1 MFVCVYGARGARGL
15 VGGEGRSDRQQSWV
29 RPDCG
34 SADRWPCEIRGS
46 GSKQSHALMSAE
58 LEGTPLQEAD
68 SPGRGARPALLGV
81 PKHGMSAAD
90 QQASRASRS
99 MSLRPTIPAAPITRT
114 CMRVLLIKRGSCA
127 YLPRRP
133 CNGFVTLTRPIPARQ
148 KSRIIAN

>member
-1 MFVCVYGARGARGL
+1 MHVTSDPLDVCVCVVCTVPARQEVWWAARDALIGSSH
-15 VGGEGRSDRQQSWV
+15 GPGPFV
-29 RPDCG
+29 R

-81 PKHGMSAAD
+81 PKHGMCAAD

-99 MSLRPTIPAAPITRT
+99 MSLRPTILAAPITRT
-114 CMRVLLIKRGSCA
+114 CMGVLLI
-127 YLPRRP
+127 
-133 CNGFVTLTRPIPARQ
+133 
-148 KSRIIAN
+148 

>member
-1 MFVCVYGARGARGL
+1 MHVTSDPPRSLFVCTVPAGQEVWWAARAALIGSSHGS
-15 VGGEGRSDRQQSWV
+15 GPIV
-29 RPDCG
+29 R

-90 QQASRASRS
+90 QQASRASRL
-99 MSLRPTIPAAPITRT
+99 MSLRPTIPAAPIIRT
-114 CMRVLLIKRGSCA
+114 CMGVLLI
-127 YLPRRP
+127 
-133 CNGFVTLTRPIPARQ
+133 
-148 KSRIIAN
+148 